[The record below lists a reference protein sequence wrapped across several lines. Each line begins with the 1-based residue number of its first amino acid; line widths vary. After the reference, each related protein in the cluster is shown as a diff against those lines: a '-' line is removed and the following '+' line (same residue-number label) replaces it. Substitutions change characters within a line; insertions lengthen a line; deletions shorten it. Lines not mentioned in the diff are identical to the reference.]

1 MDLSK
6 YYEEICR
13 EPILSKEEETDLFL
27 ELADKGLSEKR
38 REQIRDRIIRA
49 NLRFVFRQ
57 AKHFSK
63 NDPSLFEELI
73 AAGNEGLLVGMQ
85 KFNPSSGH
93 RFLTY
98 AGFWVQQRILNQMS
112 RLRIVSLPIWRQ
124 QLAAKIQRFCENNE
138 GADLNQLKA
147 EFPDVAEKDLKELS
161 QTRYLTYYIEDIGD
175 DPALEINPIEETV
188 EQRMDQ
194 MRLWEM
200 IDSLPEP
207 HAEVIRLTYG
217 IGDGIERQ
225 HGEVADQ
232 LGITR
237 DALRKI
243 KKEAME
249 MLRVKLGP
257 VNPFSD

>member
-13 EPILSKEEETDLFL
+13 EPILTKEEEVDLFL
-27 ELADKGLSEKR
+27 ELADQGLSESR
-38 REQIRDRIIRA
+38 RNEIRDRIIRA

-73 AAGNEGLLVGMQ
+73 AAGNEGLIVGME
-85 KFNPSSGH
+85 KFDPSTGH

-98 AGFWVQQRILNQMS
+98 AGFWVHQRILNQMS
-112 RLRIVSLPIWRQ
+112 RLRIVSLPIWKQ

-138 GADLNQLKA
+138 EAELSDLKEA
-147 EFPDVAEKDLKELS
+147 FPDVAERDLKELS
-161 QTRYLTYYIEDIGD
+161 QTRYLTYYIEDIGE
-175 DPALEINPIEETV
+175 DPAFEINPIEDIV

-194 MRLWEM
+194 AHLWDM
-200 IDSLPEP
+200 IESLPKV
-207 HAEVIRLTYG
+207 HADVVKLSFG
-217 IGDGIERQ
+217 IGDGVERQ
-225 HGEVADQ
+225 HGEIAKE
-232 LGITR
+232 LGITK

-249 MLRVKLGP
+249 MLRGKLGP
-257 VNPFSD
+257 VNPFAS

>member
-27 ELADKGLSEKR
+27 ELTDKGISEKR

-73 AAGNEGLLVGMQ
+73 AAGNEGLLVGMG
-85 KFNPSSGH
+85 KFDPNSGY

-112 RLRIVSLPIWRQ
+112 RLRIVSLPIWKQ

-138 GADLNQLKA
+138 GAGLGDLKA

-175 DPALEINPIEETV
+175 DPAFEINPIEEIV

-207 HAEVIRLTYG
+207 HAEVIRLSYG
-217 IGDGIERQ
+217 IGDGVERQ
-225 HGEVADQ
+225 HGEIADQ
-232 LGITR
+232 LGLTK
-237 DALRKI
+237 DALRKV

-257 VNPFSD
+257 VNPFAD

>member
-27 ELADKGLSEKR
+27 ELADEGLSEQR
-38 REQIRDRIIRA
+38 RDQIRDRIIRA

-73 AAGNEGLLVGMQ
+73 AAGNEGLLVGME
-85 KFNPSSGH
+85 KFDPNTGH

-112 RLRIVSLPIWRQ
+112 RLRIVSLPIWKQ

-138 GADLNQLKA
+138 DADLGDLKEA
-147 EFPDVAEKDLKELS
+147 FPDVAERDLKELS

-175 DPALEINPIEETV
+175 DPAFEINPIEDTV

-194 MRLWEM
+194 ARLWEM
-200 IDSLPEP
+200 IENLPST
-207 HAEVIRLTYG
+207 HAEVIRLSFG
-217 IGDGIERQ
+217 IGDGVERQ
-225 HGEVADQ
+225 HGEIASQ
-232 LGITR
+232 LGITK

-249 MLRVKLGP
+249 LLREQLGP
-257 VNPFSD
+257 VNPFAD